1 MFKLQLTSLIVPK
14 RKFSL
19 TTKLCTNIK
28 IVTIKRL
35 HFRME
40 ASQKVRNFNSYSN
53 QKGSEKKDYDL
64 DLLFYFFLKSY
75 IISSGVTN
83 QVKI

>member
-1 MFKLQLTSLIVPK
+1 
-14 RKFSL
+14 
-19 TTKLCTNIK
+19 
-28 IVTIKRL
+28 
-35 HFRME
+35 ME

-83 QVKI
+83 QVKRLQYTFTHNGKLVECT